1 MCFSFVFRKLRGQT
15 RKLKREN
22 GGRGCERKTEESSYV
37 RLIKHF
43 SKIKE
48 EDWKKEVE
56 LAKELRQ
63 GLVHPNII
71 KYCWHS
77 ESMHPWQITNTL
89 PYSNMLNKWRRK
101 KMHYRKHLVSIQLEF
116 RA

>member
-1 MCFSFVFRKLRGQT
+1 MCSTDKALLKDKRRG
-15 RKLKREN
+15 LE
-22 GGRGCERKTEESSYV
+22 
-37 RLIKHF
+37 
-43 SKIKE
+43 
-48 EDWKKEVE
+48 KEVE

-63 GLVHPNII
+63 GLEHPNII

-77 ESMHPWQITNTL
+77 ESMRPWQITNTL

-101 KMHYRKHLVSIQLEF
+101 KMYYRKHLVSIQLEF